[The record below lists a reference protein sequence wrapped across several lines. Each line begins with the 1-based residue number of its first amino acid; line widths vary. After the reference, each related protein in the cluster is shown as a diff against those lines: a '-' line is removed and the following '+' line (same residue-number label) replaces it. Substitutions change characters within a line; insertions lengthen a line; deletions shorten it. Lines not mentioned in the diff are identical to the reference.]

1 MQSNGELNML
11 LKISQFNPVPALRQW
26 LNDKKRSKERL
37 CDELKPRKKKRK
49 YVETIDTYVY
59 SVSLGVSGLFLS
71 S

>member
-1 MQSNGELNML
+1 MTRKGVKKDFVMNLN
-11 LKISQFNPVPALRQW
+11 Q
-26 LNDKKRSKERL
+26 E
-37 CDELKPRKKKRK
+37 KKRK